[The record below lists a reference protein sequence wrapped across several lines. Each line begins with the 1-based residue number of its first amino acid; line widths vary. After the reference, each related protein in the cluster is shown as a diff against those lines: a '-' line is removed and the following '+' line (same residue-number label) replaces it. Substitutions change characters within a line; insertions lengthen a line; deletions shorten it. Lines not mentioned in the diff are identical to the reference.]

1 MTACHDSALFLSVTV
16 NEESE
21 SSSTD
26 VASCYKSTS
35 VLLPII
41 LLAALLLVAMVM
53 TFFFCRRLTNE
64 LEHKEGNSNMA
75 YKS

>member
-1 MTACHDSALFLSVTV
+1 MNNFVFSVITNGNDGLS
-16 NEESE
+16 NG
-21 SSSTD
+21 STD
-26 VASCYKSTS
+26 VGNCYKSTS

-64 LEHKEGNSNMA
+64 LERKESETNMA
-75 YKS
+75 YK